1 MSWISLQ
8 ANWAIAS
15 GHMNFPSKA
24 LAADE
29 CYYSFIPTNST
40 ASDSPLEEYHPL
52 YKISYMW
59 YTALG
64 FMITTTI
71 SLICSLFYGFND
83 PLTISP
89 DLITPMLR
97 KRIFKACQQAEVK
110 SSSVTVKD
118 TEF

>member
-15 GHMNFPSKA
+15 GHMNFPPKD
-24 LAADE
+24 LAVDQ
-29 CYYSFIPTNST
+29 CYYSFIPENST
-40 ASDSPLEEYHPL
+40 LSQTPSEDYLPI

-64 FMITTTI
+64 FLITFLT
-71 SLICSLFYGFND
+71 SLVCSIFYGLND
-83 PLTISP
+83 PMTISP
-89 DLITPMLR
+89 DLVTPMLR
-97 KRIFKACQQAEVK
+97 KRLYKHKTEEK
-110 SSSVTVKD
+110 PSTVTLKD